1 MLKKIFD
8 WQINRL
14 FWPEDFM
21 PSSNEADFPD
31 YMRKILK
38 TRLKT
43 VYYYNTSHPTLELR
57 VSQPVAALLQRSIA
71 RLPQAPNGLE
81 AAPAPDTA
89 LSCDTDFPYTG
100 GYRHVR
106 VQDFLT
112 AMQPCFAD
120 AA

>member
-1 MLKKIFD
+1 
-8 WQINRL
+8 
-14 FWPEDFM
+14 M
-21 PSSNEADFPD
+21 PSSGEADFPD

-38 TRLKT
+38 ARLKT

-57 VSQPVAALLQRSIA
+57 VSQPVEALLQRSIA
-71 RLPQAPNGLE
+71 RLPQAPNGFE
-81 AAPAPDTA
+81 AASESPDTA
-89 LSCDTDFPYTG
+89 PSVDTDFPYMS